1 MLGILCIILSIYLQ
15 EDLEVM
21 EAFIRISEESEGNQ
35 TMSNRTWV
43 LAVRLWW
50 CNVWMCDCCT
60 GRLKPLQLK
69 SWDFHARH
77 EMREFNACGL
87 RFGSWF
93 GQIVPSY
100 FPISPLWNGNVS
112 LSHYV
117 LAVNDFLVYFY
128 TPTAEFF
135 LSINY
140 NLDLNFWAM
149 LDQLQLDIFQNEL
162 HGFFM

>member
-1 MLGILCIILSIYLQ
+1 
-15 EDLEVM
+15 
-21 EAFIRISEESEGNQ
+21 
-35 TMSNRTWV
+35 
-43 LAVRLWW
+43 
-50 CNVWMCDCCT
+50 
-60 GRLKPLQLK
+60 
-69 SWDFHARH
+69 
-77 EMREFNACGL
+77 MREFNACGL

-135 LSINY
+135 LSIR
-140 NLDLNFWAM
+140 
-149 LDQLQLDIFQNEL
+149 LQFGFEL
-162 HGFFM
+162 LSHAGSVATEHSSK